1 MITVYQD
8 SPGWMP
14 SFFLSFV
21 SSFVLQ
27 SFGLSVRSLDGWMSS
42 NQDMSKGRKQ
52 ASIVGDA
59 VAIDRRLRVAIMTLR
74 RGSRFPQAAM
84 GRTIFIMS
92 TRNPCN
98 SFEYSMIQK
107 RDFRTRVIAVICQES
122 PAAVP
127 LTAEKGG
134 SNPFY
139 VQKAGVKSHF

>member
-27 SFGLSVRSLDGWMSS
+27 SFGLSVRSLDGWRG
-42 NQDMSKGRKQ
+42 NNHDMSKGRKQ

-59 VAIDRRLRVAIMTLR
+59 AAIDRRLRVAIMPSR
-74 RGSRFPQAAM
+74 RGPRFPQAAV
-84 GRTIFIMS
+84 GRTITIMS

-107 RDFRTRVIAVICQES
+107 RDFGTRVIDIICQES
-122 PAAVP
+122 SAVVP

-134 SNPFY
+134 SNPFC
-139 VQKAGVKSHF
+139 VQKAGIKSHF